1 MADEAPA
8 PKTLSIA
15 EALKEGVKGATQT
28 GTVSFEDLDGAS
40 RAAVILLAVGAES
53 AANVLR
59 QMSPFEVQRLSGKM
73 AVVRSLNRDLVLQVL
88 RQFKDVTSNNAQ
100 VAFDT
105 DSFMQNMLTKAM
117 GAEGASDLLGRLE
130 STLDMSGI
138 ETLKRMEAD
147 VLYEM
152 IKNEHPQIIA
162 TVMVFLDPSQAASL
176 LKLFPD
182 DLRNELVLRI
192 ALLEKVQPAAL
203 KELNEVMSRSA
214 GPDADFRRSTVGG
227 VVPTAEILN
236 MLSGGL
242 DKEALNTI
250 RAFNAEL
257 ADAIQEKM
265 FVFEDFI
272 EIEDRS
278 LQTMLLEVAQDNLVL
293 ALKGAS
299 PKLREKLFKNMAKR
313 AADSVREDLET
324 RPPVKIQEVEEA
336 QKDIIRIARNLADEG
351 RMIMERGKSADAF
364 LWWGLIADEV
374 GAALLRSSEAPKAT

>member
-1 MADEAPA
+1 MPDEVAA
-8 PKTLSIA
+8 PKQLSIA
-15 EALKEGVKGATQT
+15 EALKEGVKGATQSGNLT
-28 GTVSFEDLDGAS
+28 FDELDGAS
-40 RAAVILLAVGAES
+40 RAAVVLLAVGAES

-59 QMSPFEVQRLSGKM
+59 QMTPFEVQRLSGKM
-73 AVVRSLNRDLVLQVL
+73 AVVRSLSRDLVLQVL
-88 RQFKDVTSNNAQ
+88 RQFKEVTENNSQ

-138 ETLKRMEAD
+138 ETLKRMESD

-162 TVMVFLDPSQAASL
+162 TVMVFLDPSQAASV
-176 LKLFPD
+176 LKLFGD
-182 DLRNELVLRI
+182 DLRNELILRI

-250 RAFNAEL
+250 RNFNVEL

-265 FVFEDFI
+265 FVFEDFND
-272 EIEDRS
+272 IEDRS
-278 LQTMLLEVAQDNLVL
+278 LQTLLLEVPQDTLIV

-313 AADSVREDLET
+313 AADGVREDLET
-324 RPPVKIQEVEEA
+324 RPPVKVQEVEEM
-336 QKDIIRIARNLADEG
+336 QKEVIRIARALSDEG

-364 LWWGLIADEV
+364 L
-374 GAALLRSSEAPKAT
+374 

>member
-1 MADEAPA
+1 
-8 PKTLSIA
+8 
-15 EALKEGVKGATQT
+15 
-28 GTVSFEDLDGAS
+28 
-40 RAAVILLAVGAES
+40 
-53 AANVLR
+53 
-59 QMSPFEVQRLSGKM
+59 
-73 AVVRSLNRDLVLQVL
+73 
-88 RQFKDVTSNNAQ
+88 
-100 VAFDT
+100 
-105 DSFMQNMLTKAM
+105 M

-138 ETLKRMEAD
+138 ETLKRMESD

-162 TVMVFLDPSQAASL
+162 TVMVFLEPSQAAAV
-176 LKLFPD
+176 LKLFAD
-182 DLRNELVLRI
+182 DLRNELILRI

-242 DKEALNTI
+242 DKDALNTI
-250 RAFNAEL
+250 RNFNEEL

-265 FVFEDFI
+265 FIFEDFND
-272 EIEDRS
+272 IEDRS
-278 LQTMLLEVAQDNLVL
+278 LQTLLLEVPQETLIL

-299 PKLREKLFKNMAKR
+299 PKLREKLFRNMAKR
-313 AADSVREDLET
+313 AADGVREDLET
-324 RPPVKIQEVEEA
+324 RPPVKVQEVEEM
-336 QKDIIRIARNLADEG
+336 QKEVIRIARTLADEG

-364 LWWGLIADEV
+364 L
-374 GAALLRSSEAPKAT
+374 

>member
-1 MADEAPA
+1 MAEEQTSA
-8 PKTLSIA
+8 PKQLSIA
-15 EALKEGVKGATQT
+15 EALKEGVKGATQS
-28 GTVSFEDLDGAS
+28 GTLTFDELDGAS

-59 QMSPFEVQRLSGKM
+59 QMTPFEVQRLSGKM
-73 AVVRSLNRDLVLQVL
+73 AVVRSLSRDLVLQVL
-88 RQFKDVTSNNAQ
+88 RQFKDVTENNSQ

-138 ETLKRMEAD
+138 ETLKRMESD

-162 TVMVFLDPSQAASL
+162 TVMVFLDPSQAAAV
-176 LKLFPD
+176 LKLFAD
-182 DLRNELVLRI
+182 ELRNELILRI

-250 RAFNAEL
+250 RNFNVEL

-265 FVFEDFI
+265 FVFEDFN

-278 LQTMLLEVAQDNLVL
+278 LQTLLLEVPQETLII

-299 PKLREKLFKNMAKR
+299 PKLREKLFRNMAKR
-313 AADSVREDLET
+313 AADGVREDLET
-324 RPPVKIQEVEEA
+324 RPPVKVQEVEEM
-336 QKDIIRIARNLADEG
+336 QKEVIRVARALADEG
-351 RMIMERGKSADAF
+351 RMMMERGKSADAF
-364 LWWGLIADEV
+364 L
-374 GAALLRSSEAPKAT
+374 

>member
-1 MADEAPA
+1 MADEETSA
-8 PKTLSIA
+8 PKQLSIA
-15 EALKEGVKGATQT
+15 EALKEGVKGATQS
-28 GTVSFEDLDGAS
+28 GSLSFDELDGAS
-40 RAAVILLAVGAES
+40 RAAVVLLAVGAES

-59 QMSPFEVQRLSGKM
+59 QMTPFEVQRLSGKM
-73 AVVRSLNRDLVLQVL
+73 AVVRSLSRDLVLQVL
-88 RQFKDVTSNNAQ
+88 RQFKDVTENNSQ

-138 ETLKRMEAD
+138 ETLKRMESD

-162 TVMVFLDPSQAASL
+162 TVMVFLEPSQAAAV
-176 LKLFPD
+176 LKLFVD
-182 DLRNELVLRI
+182 ELRNELILRI

-250 RAFNAEL
+250 RNFNVEL
-257 ADAIQEKM
+257 ADEIQEKM
-265 FVFEDFI
+265 FVFEDFND
-272 EIEDRS
+272 IEDRS
-278 LQTMLLEVAQDNLVL
+278 LQTLLLEVPQETLIV

-313 AADSVREDLET
+313 AADGVREDLET
-324 RPPVKIQEVEEA
+324 RPPVKVQEVEEM
-336 QKDIIRIARNLADEG
+336 QKEVIRVARTLADEG

-364 LWWGLIADEV
+364 L
-374 GAALLRSSEAPKAT
+374 

>member
-1 MADEAPA
+1 MADEEVAA
-8 PKTLSIA
+8 PKSLSIA
-15 EALKEGVKGATQT
+15 EALKEGVKSATQT
-28 GTVSFEDLDGAS
+28 GALTFEELDGAS
-40 RAAVILLAVGAES
+40 RAAVVLLAVGAES

-59 QMSPFEVQRLSGKM
+59 TMTPFEVQRLSGKM
-73 AVVRSLNRDLVLQVL
+73 AVVRSLSRDLVLQVL
-88 RQFKDVTSNNAQ
+88 RQFKDVTQNNSQ

-105 DSFMQNMLTKAM
+105 DDFMQNMLTKAM

-138 ETLKRMEAD
+138 ETLKRMEPD

-152 IKNEHPQIIA
+152 IKGEHPQIVA
-162 TVMVFLDPSQAASL
+162 TVMVFLEPGQAASV

-182 DLRNELVLRI
+182 DLRNELILRI

-242 DKEALNTI
+242 DKQALKTI
-250 RAFNAEL
+250 YDFNAEL

-265 FVFEDFI
+265 FVFEDFND
-272 EIEDRS
+272 IEDRS
-278 LQTMLLEVAQDNLVL
+278 LQTLLLEVPQETLVM

-313 AADSVREDLET
+313 AADGVREDLET
-324 RPPVKIQEVEEA
+324 RPPVKVQEVEEM
-336 QKDIIRIARNLADEG
+336 QKEVIRIARTLAEEG

-364 LWWGLIADEV
+364 L
-374 GAALLRSSEAPKAT
+374 

>member
-1 MADEAPA
+1 MAEEEVAA
-8 PKTLSIA
+8 PKSLSIA
-15 EALKEGVKGATQT
+15 EALKEGVKSATQT
-28 GTVSFEDLDGAS
+28 GTLTFEELDGAS
-40 RAAVILLAVGAES
+40 RAAVVLLAVGAES

-59 QMSPFEVQRLSGKM
+59 TMTPFEVQRLSGKM
-73 AVVRSLNRDLVLQVL
+73 AVVRSLSRDLVLQVL
-88 RQFKDVTSNNAQ
+88 RQFKDVTENNSQ

-105 DSFMQNMLTKAM
+105 DDFMQNMLTKAM

-138 ETLKRMEAD
+138 ETLKRMEPD

-152 IKNEHPQIIA
+152 IKGEHPQIVA
-162 TVMVFLDPSQAASL
+162 TVMVFLEPGQAASV

-182 DLRNELVLRI
+182 DLRNELILRI

-242 DKEALNTI
+242 DKQALKTI
-250 RAFNAEL
+250 YDFNAEL

-265 FVFEDFI
+265 FVFEDFN

-278 LQTMLLEVAQDNLVL
+278 LQTLLLEVPQETLVM

-313 AADSVREDLET
+313 AADGVREDLET
-324 RPPVKIQEVEEA
+324 RPPVKVQEVEEM
-336 QKDIIRIARNLADEG
+336 QKEVIRIARTLAEEG

-364 LWWGLIADEV
+364 L
-374 GAALLRSSEAPKAT
+374 

>member
-1 MADEAPA
+1 MAEEEVAA
-8 PKTLSIA
+8 PKSLSIA
-15 EALKEGVKGATQT
+15 EALKEGVKSATQT
-28 GTVSFEDLDGAS
+28 GTLTFEELDGAS

-59 QMSPFEVQRLSGKM
+59 TMTPFEVQRLSGKM
-73 AVVRSLNRDLVLQVL
+73 AVVRSLSRDLVLQVL
-88 RQFKDVTSNNAQ
+88 RQFKDVTENNSQ

-105 DSFMQNMLTKAM
+105 DDFMQNMLTKAM

-138 ETLKRMEAD
+138 ETLKRMEPD

-152 IKNEHPQIIA
+152 IKGEHPQIVA
-162 TVMVFLDPSQAASL
+162 TVMVFLEPGQAASV

-182 DLRNELVLRI
+182 DLRNELILRI

-242 DKEALNTI
+242 DKQALKTI
-250 RAFNAEL
+250 YDFNAEL

-265 FVFEDFI
+265 FVFEDFND
-272 EIEDRS
+272 IEDRS
-278 LQTMLLEVAQDNLVL
+278 LQTLLLEVPQETLVM

-313 AADSVREDLET
+313 AADGVREDLET
-324 RPPVKIQEVEEA
+324 RPPVKVQEVEEM
-336 QKDIIRIARNLADEG
+336 QKEVIRIARTLAEEG

-364 LWWGLIADEV
+364 L
-374 GAALLRSSEAPKAT
+374 

>member
-1 MADEAPA
+1 MAEEQTSA
-8 PKTLSIA
+8 PKQLSIA
-15 EALKEGVKGATQT
+15 EALKEGVKGATQS
-28 GTVSFEDLDGAS
+28 GTLTFDELDGAS
-40 RAAVILLAVGAES
+40 RAAVVLLAVGAES

-59 QMSPFEVQRLSGKM
+59 NMTPFEVQRLSGKM

-88 RQFKDVTSNNAQ
+88 RQFKDVTANNSQ

-138 ETLKRMEAD
+138 ETLKRMESD

-162 TVMVFLDPSQAASL
+162 TVMVFLEPSQAAAV
-176 LKLFPD
+176 LKLFAD
-182 DLRNELVLRI
+182 ELRNELILRI

-250 RAFNAEL
+250 RSFNVEL

-265 FVFEDFI
+265 FVFEDFND
-272 EIEDRS
+272 IEDRS
-278 LQTMLLEVAQDNLVL
+278 LQTLLLEVPQETLIV

-313 AADSVREDLET
+313 AADGVREDLET
-324 RPPVKIQEVEEA
+324 RPPVKVQEVEEM
-336 QKDIIRIARNLADEG
+336 QKEVIRVARTLADEG

-364 LWWGLIADEV
+364 L
-374 GAALLRSSEAPKAT
+374 

>member
-1 MADEAPA
+1 MPDEVAA
-8 PKTLSIA
+8 PKQLSIA
-15 EALKEGVKGATQT
+15 EALKEGVKGATQSGNLT
-28 GTVSFEDLDGAS
+28 FDELDGAS
-40 RAAVILLAVGAES
+40 RAAVVLLAVGAES

-59 QMSPFEVQRLSGKM
+59 QMTPFEVQRLSGKM
-73 AVVRSLNRDLVLQVL
+73 AVVRSLSRDLVLQVL
-88 RQFKDVTSNNAQ
+88 RQFKDVTANNSQ

-138 ETLKRMEAD
+138 ETLKRMESD

-162 TVMVFLDPSQAASL
+162 TVMVFLDPSQAASV
-176 LKLFPD
+176 LKLFGD
-182 DLRNELVLRI
+182 DLRNELILRI

-250 RAFNAEL
+250 RNFNVEL

-265 FVFEDFI
+265 FVFEDFN

-278 LQTMLLEVAQDNLVL
+278 LQTLLLEVPQDTLIV

-313 AADSVREDLET
+313 AADGVREDLET
-324 RPPVKIQEVEEA
+324 RPPVKVQEVEEM
-336 QKDIIRIARNLADEG
+336 QKEVIRIARALSDEG

-364 LWWGLIADEV
+364 L
-374 GAALLRSSEAPKAT
+374 

>member
-1 MADEAPA
+1 MADEEVAA
-8 PKTLSIA
+8 PKSLSIA
-15 EALKEGVKGATQT
+15 EALKEGVKGAQQT
-28 GTVSFEDLDGAS
+28 GALTFEELDGAS
-40 RAAVILLAVGAES
+40 RAAVVLLAVGAES

-59 QMSPFEVQRLSGKM
+59 TMTPFEVQRLSGKM
-73 AVVRSLNRDLVLQVL
+73 AVVRSLSRDLVLQVL
-88 RQFKDVTSNNAQ
+88 RQFKEVTENNSQ

-105 DSFMQNMLTKAM
+105 DDFMQNMLTKAM

-138 ETLKRMEAD
+138 ETLKRMEPD

-152 IKNEHPQIIA
+152 IKGEHPQIVA
-162 TVMVFLDPSQAASL
+162 TVMVFLEPGQAASV

-182 DLRNELVLRI
+182 DLRNELILRI

-242 DKEALNTI
+242 DKQALKTI
-250 RAFNAEL
+250 HEFNSEL

-265 FVFEDFI
+265 FIFEDFND
-272 EIEDRS
+272 IEDRS
-278 LQTMLLEVAQDNLVL
+278 LQTLLLEVPQETLVM

-299 PKLREKLFKNMAKR
+299 PKLREKLFRNMAKR
-313 AADSVREDLET
+313 AADGVREDLET
-324 RPPVKIQEVEEA
+324 RPPVKVQEVEEM
-336 QKDIIRIARNLADEG
+336 QKEIIRIARTLAEEG

-364 LWWGLIADEV
+364 L
-374 GAALLRSSEAPKAT
+374 

>member
-1 MADEAPA
+1 MPDEVAA
-8 PKTLSIA
+8 PKQLSIA
-15 EALKEGVKGATQT
+15 EALKEGVKGATQSGNLT
-28 GTVSFEDLDGAS
+28 FDELDGAS

-59 QMSPFEVQRLSGKM
+59 QMTPFEVQRLSGKM
-73 AVVRSLNRDLVLQVL
+73 AVVRSLSRDLVLQVL
-88 RQFKDVTSNNAQ
+88 RQFKDVTENNSQ

-138 ETLKRMEAD
+138 ETLKRMESD

-162 TVMVFLDPSQAASL
+162 TVMVFLDPSQAASV
-176 LKLFPD
+176 LKLFGD
-182 DLRNELVLRI
+182 ELRNELILRI

-250 RAFNAEL
+250 RNFNVEL

-265 FVFEDFI
+265 FVFEDFND
-272 EIEDRS
+272 IEDRS
-278 LQTMLLEVAQDNLVL
+278 LQTLLLEVPQDTLIV

-313 AADSVREDLET
+313 AADGVREDLET
-324 RPPVKIQEVEEA
+324 RPPVKVQEVEEM
-336 QKDIIRIARNLADEG
+336 QKEVIRIARALADEG

-364 LWWGLIADEV
+364 L
-374 GAALLRSSEAPKAT
+374 

>member
-1 MADEAPA
+1 MADEEVQA
-8 PKTLSIA
+8 PKSLSIA
-15 EALKEGVKGATQT
+15 EALKEGVKSATQT
-28 GTVSFEDLDGAS
+28 GALTFEELDGAS

-59 QMSPFEVQRLSGKM
+59 TMTPFEVQRLSGKM
-73 AVVRSLNRDLVLQVL
+73 AVVRSLSRDLVLQVL
-88 RQFKDVTSNNAQ
+88 RQFKDVTENNSQ

-105 DSFMQNMLTKAM
+105 DDFMQNMLTKAM

-138 ETLKRMEAD
+138 ETLKRMEPD

-152 IKNEHPQIIA
+152 IKGEHPQIVA
-162 TVMVFLDPSQAASL
+162 TVMVFLEPGQAASV

-182 DLRNELVLRI
+182 DLRNELILRI

-227 VVPTAEILN
+227 VVPTAEILK

-242 DKEALNTI
+242 DKQALKTI
-250 RAFNAEL
+250 HDFNAEL

-265 FVFEDFI
+265 FVFEDFND
-272 EIEDRS
+272 IEDRS
-278 LQTMLLEVAQDNLVL
+278 LQTLLLEVPQETLVM

-313 AADSVREDLET
+313 AADGVREDLET
-324 RPPVKIQEVEEA
+324 RPPVKVQEVEEM
-336 QKDIIRIARNLADEG
+336 QKEVIRIARNLAEEG

-364 LWWGLIADEV
+364 L
-374 GAALLRSSEAPKAT
+374 

>member
-1 MADEAPA
+1 MAEEQTSA
-8 PKTLSIA
+8 PKQLSIA
-15 EALKEGVKGATQT
+15 EALKEGVKGATQS
-28 GTVSFEDLDGAS
+28 GTLTFDELDGAS
-40 RAAVILLAVGAES
+40 RAAVVLLAVGAES

-59 QMSPFEVQRLSGKM
+59 NMTPFEVQRLSGKM
-73 AVVRSLNRDLVLQVL
+73 AVVRSLNRELVLQVL
-88 RQFKDVTSNNAQ
+88 RQFKDVTANNSQ

-138 ETLKRMEAD
+138 ETLKRMESD

-162 TVMVFLDPSQAASL
+162 TVMVFLEPSQAAAV
-176 LKLFPD
+176 LKLFAD
-182 DLRNELVLRI
+182 ELRNELILRI

-250 RAFNAEL
+250 RSFNVEL

-265 FVFEDFI
+265 FVFEDFND
-272 EIEDRS
+272 IEDRS
-278 LQTMLLEVAQDNLVL
+278 LQTLLLEVPQETLIV

-313 AADSVREDLET
+313 AADGVREDLET
-324 RPPVKIQEVEEA
+324 RPPVKVQEVEEM
-336 QKDIIRIARNLADEG
+336 QKEVIRVARTLADEG

-364 LWWGLIADEV
+364 L
-374 GAALLRSSEAPKAT
+374 

>member
-1 MADEAPA
+1 
-8 PKTLSIA
+8 
-15 EALKEGVKGATQT
+15 V
-28 GTVSFEDLDGAS
+28 
-40 RAAVILLAVGAES
+40 LLAVGAES

-59 QMSPFEVQRLSGKM
+59 GMTPFEVQRLSGKM
-73 AVVRSLNRDLVLQVL
+73 AVVRSLSRDLVLQVL
-88 RQFKDVTSNNAQ
+88 RQFKDVTANNSH

-138 ETLKRMEAD
+138 ETLKRMESD

-162 TVMVFLDPSQAASL
+162 TVMVFLEPSQAAAV
-176 LKLFPD
+176 LKLFGD
-182 DLRNELVLRI
+182 DLRNELILRI

-250 RAFNAEL
+250 RNFNEEL

-265 FVFEDFI
+265 FIFEDFND
-272 EIEDRS
+272 IEDRS
-278 LQTMLLEVAQDNLVL
+278 LQTLLLEVPQETLIL

-313 AADSVREDLET
+313 AADGVREDLET
-324 RPPVKIQEVEEA
+324 RPPVKVQEVEEM
-336 QKDIIRIARNLADEG
+336 QKEVIRIARTLADEG

-364 LWWGLIADEV
+364 L
-374 GAALLRSSEAPKAT
+374 

>member
-1 MADEAPA
+1 MADEEVEA
-8 PKTLSIA
+8 PKSLSIA
-15 EALKEGVKGATQT
+15 EALKEGVKSATQT
-28 GTVSFEDLDGAS
+28 GALTFEELDGAS

-59 QMSPFEVQRLSGKM
+59 TMTPFEVQRLSGKM
-73 AVVRSLNRDLVLQVL
+73 AVVRSLSRDLVLQVL
-88 RQFKDVTSNNAQ
+88 RQFKDVTENNSQ

-105 DSFMQNMLTKAM
+105 DDFMQNMLTKAM

-138 ETLKRMEAD
+138 ETLKRMEPD

-152 IKNEHPQIIA
+152 IKGEHPQIVA
-162 TVMVFLDPSQAASL
+162 TVMVFLEPGQAASV

-182 DLRNELVLRI
+182 DLRNELILRI

-242 DKEALNTI
+242 DKQALKTI
-250 RAFNAEL
+250 HDFNAEL
-257 ADAIQEKM
+257 ADATVAPDPVVAKPA
-265 FVFEDFI
+265 
-272 EIEDRS
+272 
-278 LQTMLLEVAQDNLVL
+278 QTTVA
-293 ALKGAS
+293 
-299 PKLREKLFKNMAKR
+299 
-313 AADSVREDLET
+313 AAAVQPAE
-324 RPPVKIQEVEEA
+324 PPA
-336 QKDIIRIARNLADEG
+336 PAD
-351 RMIMERGKSADAF
+351 
-364 LWWGLIADEV
+364 
-374 GAALLRSSEAPKAT
+374 

>member
-1 MADEAPA
+1 MAEEEVAA
-8 PKTLSIA
+8 PKSLSIA
-15 EALKEGVKGATQT
+15 EALKEGVKSATQT
-28 GTVSFEDLDGAS
+28 GTLTFEELDGAS
-40 RAAVILLAVGAES
+40 RAAVVLLAVGAES

-59 QMSPFEVQRLSGKM
+59 TMTPFEVQRLSGKM
-73 AVVRSLNRDLVLQVL
+73 AVVRSLSRDLVLQVL
-88 RQFKDVTSNNAQ
+88 RQFKDVTENNSQ

-105 DSFMQNMLTKAM
+105 DDFMQNMLTKAM

-138 ETLKRMEAD
+138 ETLKRMEPD

-152 IKNEHPQIIA
+152 IKGEHPQIVA
-162 TVMVFLDPSQAASL
+162 TVMVFLEPGQAASV

-182 DLRNELVLRI
+182 DLRNELILRI

-242 DKEALNTI
+242 DKQALKTI
-250 RAFNAEL
+250 HDFNAEL

-265 FVFEDFI
+265 FVFEDFND
-272 EIEDRS
+272 IEDRS
-278 LQTMLLEVAQDNLVL
+278 LQTLLLEVPQETLVM

-313 AADSVREDLET
+313 AADGVREDLET
-324 RPPVKIQEVEEA
+324 RPPVKVQEVEEM
-336 QKDIIRIARNLADEG
+336 QKEVIRIARTLAEEG

-364 LWWGLIADEV
+364 L
-374 GAALLRSSEAPKAT
+374 

>member
-1 MADEAPA
+1 MADEETSA
-8 PKTLSIA
+8 PKQLSIA
-15 EALKEGVKGATQT
+15 EALKEGVKGATQS
-28 GTVSFEDLDGAS
+28 GSLSFDELDGAS
-40 RAAVILLAVGAES
+40 RAAVVLLAVGAES

-59 QMSPFEVQRLSGKM
+59 QMTPFEVQRLSGKM
-73 AVVRSLNRDLVLQVL
+73 AVVRSLSRDLVLQVL
-88 RQFKDVTSNNAQ
+88 RQFKDVTENNSQ

-138 ETLKRMEAD
+138 ETLKRMESD

-162 TVMVFLDPSQAASL
+162 TVMVFLDPSQAAAV
-176 LKLFPD
+176 LKLFAD
-182 DLRNELVLRI
+182 ELRNELILRI

-242 DKEALNTI
+242 DKEALTTI
-250 RAFNAEL
+250 RNFNVEL

-265 FVFEDFI
+265 FVFEDFND
-272 EIEDRS
+272 IEDRS
-278 LQTMLLEVAQDNLVL
+278 LQTLLLEVPQETLIV

-313 AADSVREDLET
+313 AADGVREDLET
-324 RPPVKIQEVEEA
+324 RPPVKVQEVEEM
-336 QKDIIRIARNLADEG
+336 QKEVIRVARTLADEG

-364 LWWGLIADEV
+364 L
-374 GAALLRSSEAPKAT
+374 

>member
-1 MADEAPA
+1 MADEQPSA
-8 PKTLSIA
+8 PKQLSIA
-15 EALKEGVKGATQT
+15 EALKEGVKGATQS
-28 GTVSFEDLDGAS
+28 GTLTFDELDGAS
-40 RAAVILLAVGAES
+40 RAAVVLLAVGAES

-59 QMSPFEVQRLSGKM
+59 NMTPFEVQRLSGKM
-73 AVVRSLNRDLVLQVL
+73 AVVRSLSRDLVLQVL
-88 RQFKDVTSNNAQ
+88 RQFKNVTENNSQ

-138 ETLKRMEAD
+138 ETLKRMEPD

-162 TVMVFLDPSQAASL
+162 TVMVFLDPGQAASV

-182 DLRNELVLRI
+182 ELRNELILRI

-242 DKEALNTI
+242 DKEALTTI
-250 RAFNAEL
+250 RNFNAEL

-265 FVFEDFI
+265 FVFEDFND
-272 EIEDRS
+272 IEDRS
-278 LQTMLLEVAQDNLVL
+278 LQTLLLEVPQETLIV

-313 AADSVREDLET
+313 AADGVREDLET
-324 RPPVKIQEVEEA
+324 RPPVKVQEVEDM
-336 QKDIIRIARNLADEG
+336 QKEVIRVARTLADEG

-364 LWWGLIADEV
+364 L
-374 GAALLRSSEAPKAT
+374 